1 MIERK
6 MTVAYLLSAFPK
18 DGTAHLNQNSLG
30 FINKHSQVQSF
41 LHHGKSSYSFLSF
54 NLDHF
59 VV

>member
-18 DGTAHLNQNSLG
+18 DGTARLNQNSLG

-41 LHHGKSSYSFLSF
+41 LHHGKSISSL
-54 NLDHF
+54 
-59 VV
+59 